1 MGTNGG
7 GRPRRMRWLAGLLLP
22 VFALVSV
29 ACSSDDEAADE
40 TATAAAGTA
49 TAAATATEVSFEGQQ
64 LTVYAGR
71 NEALIAPLLEM
82 FSEQTGV
89 KVEAKYGSTSEIAGT
104 LLEEGARSPA
114 DVFLAQDTGGLGAV
128 EQAGLFAPLDPAL
141 LDLVPAV
148 FRSNAGGWVG
158 LSGRVRVIVYN
169 KDVVDVAD
177 LPSSV
182 KDVVNEEWK
191 GRVGWAPT
199 NASLQ
204 AFVTAF
210 RLVEGDEAAKA
221 WLEGMVANGATA
233 YENNGSVVQAV
244 ADGEVDLGLVNHYY
258 LFQFLRDQGADF
270 PVANHYTAA
279 GDIGS
284 MVGVAGGGILK
295 STDAPEAARALM
307 TFLLSEEAQ
316 RYFAEQ
322 TFEYPVIASVAPSAD
337 LPGLA
342 SVTPPDL
349 DLNDLSDLQGTVEL
363 MRSVGVL
370 Q

>member
-7 GRPRRMRWLAGLLLP
+7 GRPKRMRWLAGLLLP
-22 VFALVSV
+22 VVALVSV
-29 ACSSDDEAADE
+29 ACSSDDEVAED
-40 TATAAAGTA
+40 TATVAAGTA
-49 TAAATATEVSFEGQQ
+49 TAATTATEVSLEGQQ

-89 KVEAKYGSTSEIAGT
+89 EVEAKYGSTSEIAGT

-148 FRSNAGGWVG
+148 FRSNQGGWVG

-182 KDVVNEEWK
+182 KDVVNQEWQ

-210 RLVEGDEAAKA
+210 RLVEGDDAAKA
-221 WLEGMVANGATA
+221 WLEAMVANGATA

-258 LFQFLRDQGADF
+258 LFQFLRDQGPDF

-295 STDAPEAARALM
+295 STDSPDAAQALM
-307 TFLLSEEAQ
+307 AFLLSEDAQ